1 MTKYK
6 YHTVSK
12 KILGD
17 LITPVSA
24 YLKVRDAYPQS
35 ALMESSDY
43 HSGEN
48 SKSFIAVHP
57 IASIS
62 IEHGVGVASYPDG
75 VIVKHPLDE
84 QHDVAFV
91 INEFL
96 NNFEIAGEDSNY
108 CGLYGYTSFNTVRY
122 LENISVKDETQAEND
137 APDLLYILYKD
148 VIVFDHFRNE
158 VTIIEMMSDGEEDD
172 LDQLE
177 RDMQNRPFQTFDFH
191 PVGDYWSTLTDDEH
205 RENIRKCIGHC
216 LRGDVFQIVVSR
228 RFKQRYEGDDF
239 KLYRALR
246 SINPSPYLF
255 YFDFGGFRIFGSS
268 PETHYR
274 IKGRQAFIDPIA
286 GTTKRIGN
294 EAEDRKNAEYLRN
307 DPKENAE
314 HVMLV
319 DLARNDLSRNCHD
332 VHVDFYKDMQ
342 FYSHVIHLVSRVSG
356 ELDTGADYIRAFLD
370 TFPAGTLS
378 GAPKVRAMQL
388 ISEYEPHNRGAYG
401 GCIGFIGMNGEL
413 NQAITIRTFVSRNNE
428 LWFQAGGGIV
438 AKSDVEYELQEVN
451 NKLGALRKAILM
463 AEKI

>member
-122 LENISVKDETQAEND
+122 LENISVKDETQVEND

-148 VIVFDHFRNE
+148 VIVFDHFRN
-158 VTIIEMMSDGEEDD
+158 
-172 LDQLE
+172 
-177 RDMQNRPFQTFDFH
+177 
-191 PVGDYWSTLTDDEH
+191 DE
-205 RENIRKCIGHC
+205 
-216 LRGDVFQIVVSR
+216 
-228 RFKQRYEGDDF
+228 
-239 KLYRALR
+239 
-246 SINPSPYLF
+246 
-255 YFDFGGFRIFGSS
+255 
-268 PETHYR
+268 
-274 IKGRQAFIDPIA
+274 
-286 GTTKRIGN
+286 
-294 EAEDRKNAEYLRN
+294 
-307 DPKENAE
+307 
-314 HVMLV
+314 
-319 DLARNDLSRNCHD
+319 
-332 VHVDFYKDMQ
+332 
-342 FYSHVIHLVSRVSG
+342 
-356 ELDTGADYIRAFLD
+356 
-370 TFPAGTLS
+370 
-378 GAPKVRAMQL
+378 
-388 ISEYEPHNRGAYG
+388 
-401 GCIGFIGMNGEL
+401 
-413 NQAITIRTFVSRNNE
+413 
-428 LWFQAGGGIV
+428 
-438 AKSDVEYELQEVN
+438 
-451 NKLGALRKAILM
+451 
-463 AEKI
+463 